1 MHRDH
6 SRAKV
11 IPNLMPLWLG
21 MTGGL
26 VLGATAAT
34 LAWGESHE
42 TTTVSHG
49 FTNFGELLHGPD
61 IPHLPYVNPDAPK
74 GGEIAIWSQGNF
86 DSFNSYTRK
95 GVPAALGSIGH
106 ERLVVSAADDP
117 YGIYCFLCT
126 TMEYPESLDWVIFNL
141 RDDVTFADGSPMT
154 AEDVK
159 FTFELFLEQ
168 GITEYR
174 NVVEGFIESVE
185 VLDPYRIRFTF
196 TEEAPRRDVIS
207 IAGGSN
213 VFSKAWFE
221 ETGARL
227 DDSTQEPFMGTG
239 AYVLQSSD
247 VGRQIV
253 YARNPDYWGA
263 NHPLQIGQNNFDTIR
278 VEYFADSS
286 AALEA
291 FKAGEYTFRIENSSK
306 DWATAYNFPA
316 IESGDVIKTEL
327 PDGSIGAGQSFV
339 FNLRREKWQDPK
351 VREAVRLM
359 FNFEW
364 SNETLFFGLYERV
377 NSFWE
382 NSDLEATGAP
392 GEGELAL
399 LQPLVDEGLLDA
411 SILTEEAILAPTS
424 GTRSL
429 DRRNLR
435 AASALLDEAGWEVGA
450 DGIRT
455 KNGERLTATFLQ
467 VSPAWDR
474 IVNPYVD
481 NLLRLGIEAKLER
494 VDPSQYVDRRRSGDY
509 DLTNHTFSMG
519 FEPGIGLRQWYDS
532 STAADSSRN
541 LMGLENPAIDRLV
554 THVIEAKTLE
564 EMTTAT
570 QALDRALRKTG
581 FWVPQWFKD
590 THTVAYY
597 NKFRHPDPIAPF
609 ALGHLTYWWYDQEAA
624 DALKA
629 SGALD

>member
-1 MHRDH
+1 MHREPP
-6 SRAKV
+6 RAKV
-11 IPNLMPLWLG
+11 IVNTTPLWQGL
-21 MTGGL
+21 TGGL
-26 VLGATAAT
+26 VLGAAAAT
-34 LAWGESHE
+34 LAWGEE
-42 TTTVSHG
+42 NVTISHG
-49 FTNFGELLHGPD
+49 FTNFGEVKHGPD

-86 DSFNSYTRK
+86 DSFNNFTRK
-95 GVPAALGSIGH
+95 GVPAALSGLGQ
-106 ERLVVSAADDP
+106 ERLLVGTADDP
-117 YGIYCFLCT
+117 YGIYCFLCE
-126 TMEYPESLDWVIFNL
+126 TMEYPDSLDWVIFNL
-141 RDDVTFADGSPMT
+141 RNDVVFADGRPMT

-174 NVVEGFIESVE
+174 NVVEGFVDSVE
-185 VLDPYRIRFTF
+185 VLDPYRIKFTF

-207 IAGGSN
+207 LAGGTN
-213 VFSKAWFE
+213 VFSKSWFE

-227 DDSTQEPFMGTG
+227 DDSTLEPFMGTG
-239 AYVLQSSD
+239 PYMLQSTD
-247 VGRQIV
+247 IGRQIV
-253 YARNPDYWGA
+253 YGRNPNYWGA
-263 NHPLQIGQNNFDTIR
+263 DHPLQIGQNNFDTIR

-306 DWATAYNFPA
+306 DWATAYDFPA
-316 IESGDVIKTEL
+316 IDNGDVIKTEL
-327 PDGSIGAGQSFV
+327 PDGSIGSGQSFV

-382 NSDLEATGAP
+382 NSELEATGAP
-392 GEGELAL
+392 SEGEIAL
-399 LQPLVDEGLLDA
+399 LQPLVDDGLIDA

-435 AASALLDEAGWEVGA
+435 AASELLDEAGWEVGA
-450 DGIRT
+450 DGVRT
-455 KNGERLTATFLQ
+455 KNGERLTALILQ

-474 IVNPYVD
+474 IVNPYVE
-481 NLLRLGIEAKLER
+481 NLSRLGVEAKLER
-494 VDPSQYVDRRRSGDY
+494 VDPSQYIDRRRSGDY
-509 DLTNHTFSMG
+509 DLTNHTFSMS

-532 STAADSSRN
+532 STADDSSRN
-541 LMGLENPAIDRLV
+541 LMGLEDPAIDRLV
-554 THVIEAKTLE
+554 THVIEAKSLE
-564 EMTTAT
+564 DMQTAT
-570 QALDRALRKTG
+570 RALDRALRKTG

-590 THTVAYY
+590 THTIAYY

-609 ALGHLTYWWYDQEAA
+609 SLGHLSYWWYDQEAA